1 VVPDDV
7 KRVAEPTFAHRFV
20 LTDEATVR
28 GADRSEVLAD
38 VLEQVD
44 VPAVKSSA

>member
-7 KRVAEPTFAHRFV
+7 NRVTEPTFAHRLV
-20 LTDEATVR
+20 LTDEAAVR